1 MALQLPEL
9 DAITA
14 KDQVLGDAIRKI
26 ITAHNA
32 LAGALGTS
40 SSGVYPAPAQVS
52 QVVVTSN
59 GAGLFNVAI
68 TDNHLLSQ
76 KVPVP
81 INYFAE
87 YSTDPNFAN
96 PPGIVVPL
104 GPSRNKEDLFLGNR
118 TLYWRANSAYFGSNP
133 SPYTYHGGAT
143 PVAVIGGGAAANPQP
158 PQGSGSNPPGLPGG
172 GFGSNPRFNL
182 PKFNGRFLT
191 NQ

>member
-14 KDQVLGDAIRKI
+14 KDQVLGDAISKI
-26 ITAHNA
+26 VRAHNS
-32 LAGALGTS
+32 LATSLGAS
-40 SSGVYPAPAQVS
+40 SSGVYPAPAQIS
-52 QVVVTSN
+52 QLIVTSN
-59 GAGLFNVAI
+59 GAGLFNAAI

-81 INYFAE
+81 INYFVE
-87 YSTDPNFAN
+87 YSTDRNFAN
-96 PPGIVVPL
+96 PPAIVVPL

-118 TLYWRANSAYFGSNP
+118 TLYFRANSSFFVSNP
-133 SPYTYHGGAT
+133 SPYTYHGGAK
-143 PVAVIGGGAAANPQP
+143 PAAVIGGGAAANPQP

-172 GFGSNPRFNL
+172 GFGTNPIFHL
-182 PKFNGRFLT
+182 PKLNGRFLI